1 MNTTPQTDQPLAGRR
16 IAVPESREL
25 NLFSQMLVQRGAEVL
40 RCPLVSI
47 HDSPNQHDVED
58 WLRDFSAGQYQDLI
72 LLTGEGLRRLN
83 GFAER
88 AGGSLRDDFIAA
100 LEKVRKITRGPKPGT
115 ALRKLGLKTDLIAV
129 APTTEGVIETLKS
142 EDLNGRVIGVQLY
155 GDNPN
160 TPLTEFLT
168 AKGAQ
173 VRTVA
178 PYVYADDA
186 ELAQVESLIRSLIR
200 DEVDAMAFTSTPQ
213 IKRLLKVARQGG
225 NEAEL
230 RLALSKICVA
240 AVGPVMAEALEAE
253 GISVSLMPESSYF
266 MKPLVR
272 KLVSVF
278 SA

>member
-47 HDSPNQHDVED
+47 HDSPNQQSVED

-72 LLTGEGLRRLN
+72 LLTGEGLRRLD

-142 EDLNGRVIGVQLY
+142 EDLNGRLIGVQLY

-160 TPLTEFLT
+160 TPLIEFLT

-186 ELAQVESLIRSLIR
+186 ELAQVESLIGNLMRG
-200 DEVDAMAFTSTPQ
+200 EVDAMAFTSTPQ

-230 RLALSKICVA
+230 RLALSKTCVA